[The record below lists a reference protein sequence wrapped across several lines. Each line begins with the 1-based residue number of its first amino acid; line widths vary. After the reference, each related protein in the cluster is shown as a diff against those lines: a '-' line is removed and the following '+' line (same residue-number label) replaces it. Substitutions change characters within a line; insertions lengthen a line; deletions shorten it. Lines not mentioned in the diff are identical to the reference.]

1 MAENTNTESN
11 PTNESEQQV
20 QDEVFGSN
28 SDFFDN
34 LENSVNGMVS
44 EDTPPANTQ
53 PTMATQN
60 ESGSEQVTHE
70 SNAGSSNVD
79 KWDNEENP
87 YKKRYKDSSREGVK
101 MATQIKQ
108 LEPFMP
114 LLDAMK
120 KDSGLVDHVRGYLE
134 NGGAPAPDIKQ
145 QLKLKEDFEF
155 SSNEAYEDPESDS
168 AKVMNAHL
176 DKLVSTR
183 VSTLL
188 NQEKEN
194 SRRVQAEL
202 ARKKQEQEFKE
213 KHSMTEEEF
222 SSMVAN
228 AKQRKLSLDD
238 VYYLLNKDKA
248 AANAANASKQDML
261 NQMKNVRDIPTSAS
275 DSNSQGERKDTSDSL
290 FDSMLGLDGGKDNLF
305 G

>member
-11 PTNESEQQV
+11 PNTASEQQV

-44 EDTPPANTQ
+44 DGTPDNTQ

-60 ESGSEQVTHE
+60 ESGSEQVTHD
-70 SNAGSSNVD
+70 SKAGSKEVD
-79 KWDNEENP
+79 AWDDENNP
-87 YKKRYKDSSREGVK
+87 YKKRYKDSSREGIK
-101 MATQIKQ
+101 MATQLKQ

-120 KDSGLVDHVRGYLE
+120 KDSGLVDHVRGYLT

-145 QLKLKEDFEF
+145 QLKLREDFEF
-155 SSNEAYEDPESDS
+155 NANEAYADPESDS
-168 AKVMNAHL
+168 AKVMDAHL
-176 DKLVSTR
+176 DKIVNSR
-183 VSTLL
+183 VSHLL

-194 SRRVQAEL
+194 SRKVQAEL
-202 ARKKQEQEFKE
+202 IRKKQEQEFRE
-213 KHSMTEEEF
+213 KHGMNEEEF
-222 SSMVAN
+222 THMVSN
-228 AKQRKLSLDD
+228 AKQRKLTLDD

-275 DSNSQGERKDTSDSL
+275 DSNSQGETKTQSDSL

>member
-11 PTNESEQQV
+11 PSKEPEQNV

-28 SDFFDN
+28 SGFFDN
-34 LENSVNGMVS
+34 LENSVNGMVADAPS
-44 EDTPPANTQ
+44 ESTQ

-70 SNAGSSNVD
+70 SNAGSSDVD
-79 KWDNEENP
+79 KWDNDDNP
-87 YKKRYKDSSREGVK
+87 YKKRYKDSSREGIK

-108 LEPFMP
+108 LGPFMP

-155 SSNEAYEDPESDS
+155 SANEAYADPDSDS
-168 AKVMNAHL
+168 ARVMDAHL
-176 DKLVSTR
+176 DKLVNTR

-202 ARKKQEQEFKE
+202 SRKKQETEFKD
-213 KHSMTEEEF
+213 KHGMSEEEF
-222 SSMVAN
+222 SSMVSN
-228 AKQRKLSLDD
+228 AKQRKLTLED